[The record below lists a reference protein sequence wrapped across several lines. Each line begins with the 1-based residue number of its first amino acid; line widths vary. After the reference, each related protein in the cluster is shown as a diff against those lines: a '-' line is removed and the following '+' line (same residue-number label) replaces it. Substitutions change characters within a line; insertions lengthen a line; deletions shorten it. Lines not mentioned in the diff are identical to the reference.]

1 MSEADSRRREEAP
14 STGSLLDMLEETY
27 PEKVGGLFGGL
38 SQIGKLLTFEDWLA
52 ILTRSR
58 SSFESARND
67 KK

>member
-1 MSEADSRRREEAP
+1 MTEADSRKPEDAP
-14 STGSLLDMLEETY
+14 STRSLLDVVEEDF

-38 SQIGKLLTFEDWLA
+38 NKIGRLFTFEDWLK

-58 SSFESARND
+58 SSFESSRTE

>member
-1 MSEADSRRREEAP
+1 MTEADSRKQEDVP
-14 STGSLLDMLEETY
+14 STKSLLDVVEEDY

-38 SQIGKLLTFEDWLA
+38 SKIGRLFTFEDWLI

-58 SSFESARND
+58 SSFENSLNE